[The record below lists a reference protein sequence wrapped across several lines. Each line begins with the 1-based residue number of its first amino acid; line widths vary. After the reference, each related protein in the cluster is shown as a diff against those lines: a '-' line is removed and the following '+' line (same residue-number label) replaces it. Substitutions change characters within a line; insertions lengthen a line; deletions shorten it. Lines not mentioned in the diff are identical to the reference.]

1 MIAKAFTPKQQ
12 SVLAVMGDQHLTS
25 KEILD
30 KVEGINLLLEL
41 YPALEALRNYG
52 AIHSYNQGEY
62 KYHCAA

>member
-30 KVEGINLLLEL
+30 KVEGMNLLLEL
-41 YPALEALRNYG
+41 YPTLEALRNYG
-52 AIHSYNQGEY
+52 AIQSYNEGEY